1 MSQSDDDGE
10 CEDWDDCDNHP
21 SDGNLDTEASRDIG
35 TAGPTFRTRGKL
47 QAVVNT
53 LHQVKWSFKQF
64 LHAWM
69 KESCELR
76 HRRYRTFPQRQK
88 ALQQTLAGMPKT
100 YLVSTF
106 TATFTAE
113 LDALITK
120 PYFGRFDHTAQIDD
134 IDFDHFKLFGKLHLH
149 GIPYWFSYCATRVPI
164 RQAIISLGPRNCID
178 YRLRLQV
185 LSVIPGLENVRT
197 TWLLYW
203 MPI

>member
-10 CEDWDDCDNHP
+10 CEDWDDCYNHP

-100 YLVSTF
+100 YLVSMF

-134 IDFDHFKLFGKLHLH
+134 IDFDAAFQTIRETAPTWHTILVQLLPNSRAHQTSYNFPRTQELHTL
-149 GIPYWFSYCATRVPI
+149 RRI
-164 RQAIISLGPRNCID
+164 RHSPLP
-178 YRLRLQV
+178 
-185 LSVIPGLENVRT
+185 
-197 TWLLYW
+197 
-203 MPI
+203 